1 MSIPL
6 GAALE
11 YESLKSAAPR
21 VLNLVPDAMNRAVR
35 WVHSSEVLD
44 IAPLLSGGELLL
56 SGGQALA
63 GVTPERQADY
73 VRQLAARG
81 IAALALETGPA
92 LPEVPEA
99 MLAIAEAAGLPVIEL
114 RHVVPFVGVMQ
125 EINSLLVSESVEHLQ
140 RGDQASHAMAAELA
154 HGGGLDQLLAVLSE
168 RTGASAR
175 LVSPSGLTLGAS
187 GGTFPAGSA
196 SAPDGSPAT
205 NNTIA
210 MDDGGSV
217 TTVDVPVR
225 GVLAA
230 RLELHMH
237 DGGDAALARVAGERS
252 VDILG
257 LALLQRMPPG
267 LKELAGIELMR
278 AINSGSQQWQLQ
290 QLGPASGFPVKGAVA
305 AVVIRSTGAGHL
317 RPAVDALLRQCVPHS
332 ASYANNAELMAL
344 AALGDGAAT
353 RRGLL
358 DALRQLEVPAGS
370 LVAVGPLGRGIAQA
384 PWSLAEARRALE
396 LAPAGNGVV
405 DADTLAVELLADE
418 SLDPA
423 TREGFVE
430 RQLGAVVEHDRVKKS
445 ELMLTLAVW
454 LDTGCNTAQAAREL
468 HLERQ
473 SLHHRLQRIFDLCG
487 GDPRGTGRLAAL
499 HLATRL
505 ARL

>member
-1 MSIPL
+1 MSIAL

-11 YESLKSAAPR
+11 YQSLKSAEPRFVNDVPEAP
-21 VLNLVPDAMNRAVR
+21 NRPVR

-63 GVTPERQADY
+63 GITAERQAEY
-73 VRQLAARG
+73 VRELAARG

-92 LPEVPEA
+92 LPEVPES
-99 MLAIAEAAGLPVIEL
+99 MLKVAEAAGLPVIEL

-154 HGGGLDQLLAVLSE
+154 HGGGIDQLLAVLSE

-175 LVSPSGLTLGAS
+175 LVSPSGLTLGA
-187 GGTFPAGSA
+187 AGSF
-196 SAPDGSPAT
+196 
-205 NNTIA
+205 
-210 MDDGGSV
+210 DDAGSV

-230 RLELHMH
+230 RLELHMPDDG
-237 DGGDAALARVAGERS
+237 DGGLARVAGERS

-278 AINSGSQQWQLQ
+278 AINSGSQPWQLQ

-305 AVVIRSTGAGHL
+305 AVVIRSTGAGQL
-317 RPAVDALLRQCVPHS
+317 RPAVDTLLRACVPHS
-332 ASYANNAELMAL
+332 ASYANNAELIAL
-344 AALGDGAAT
+344 ASLVGGVAVDGAAT
-353 RRGLL
+353 RRALMDSLHQL
-358 DALRQLEVPAGS
+358 DVPAGS
-370 LVAVGPLGRGIAQA
+370 LVAVGPLGKGIGEA
-384 PWSLAEARRALE
+384 PWSLAEARRVLD
-396 LAPAGNGVV
+396 LPSAGGGGGGAGGGVV
-405 DADTLAVELLADE
+405 DADTLAVELLAQE
-418 SLDPA
+418 SLDAA
-423 TREGFVE
+423 TREVFVH
-430 RQLGAVVEHDRVKKS
+430 RQVGAVVEHDRLKKS
-445 ELMLTLAVW
+445 ELMRTLAVW

-473 SLHHRLQRIFDLCG
+473 SLHHRLQRIFELCG

>member
-1 MSIPL
+1 MSIAL

-11 YESLKSAAPR
+11 YQSLKSAEPRFVNDVPEAP
-21 VLNLVPDAMNRAVR
+21 NRPVR

-63 GVTPERQADY
+63 GITAERQAEY
-73 VRQLAARG
+73 VRELAARG

-92 LPEVPEA
+92 LPEVPES
-99 MLAIAEAAGLPVIEL
+99 MLKVAEAAGLPVIEL

-154 HGGGLDQLLAVLSE
+154 HGGGIDQLLAVLSE

-175 LVSPSGLTLGAS
+175 LVSPSGLTLGA
-187 GGTFPAGSA
+187 AGSF
-196 SAPDGSPAT
+196 
-205 NNTIA
+205 
-210 MDDGGSV
+210 DDAGSV

-230 RLELHMH
+230 RLELHMPD
-237 DGGDAALARVAGERS
+237 DGDGSLARVAGERS

-278 AINSGSQQWQLQ
+278 AINFGSQPWQLQ

-305 AVVIRSTGAGHL
+305 AVVIRSTGAGQL
-317 RPAVDALLRQCVPHS
+317 RPAVDALLRECVPHS
-332 ASYANNAELMAL
+332 ASYANNAELIAL
-344 AALGDGAAT
+344 ASLVGGAAGNGAGT
-353 RRGLL
+353 RRALM
-358 DALRQLEVPAGS
+358 DALRQLDVPAGS
-370 LVAVGPLGRGIAQA
+370 LVAVGPLGRGIGEA
-384 PWSLAEARRALE
+384 PWSLAEARRVLD
-396 LAPAGNGVV
+396 LPWAGGGVV
-405 DADTLAVELLADE
+405 DADTLAVELLAQE
-418 SLDPA
+418 SLDAA
-423 TREGFVE
+423 TREVFVH
-430 RQLGAVVEHDRVKKS
+430 RQVGAVVEHDRLKKS
-445 ELMLTLAVW
+445 ELMRTLAVW

-473 SLHHRLQRIFDLCG
+473 SLHHRLQRIFELCG

>member
-1 MSIPL
+1 MSIEL

-11 YESLKSAAPR
+11 YQSLKSAEAR
-21 VLNLVPDAMNRAVR
+21 FLNNVPEALNRPVR

-63 GVTPERQADY
+63 GVTAERQAGY
-73 VRQLAARG
+73 VRELAARG

-92 LPEVPEA
+92 FPEIPRN
-99 MLAIAEAAGLPVIEL
+99 MLEVAEAAGLPVIEL
-114 RHVVPFVGVMQ
+114 RQVVPFVGIMQ

-168 RTGASAR
+168 STGASSR
-175 LVSPSGLTLGAS
+175 LVSPSGLTLGA
-187 GGTFPAGSA
+187 AGSF
-196 SAPDGSPAT
+196 
-205 NNTIA
+205 
-210 MDDGGSV
+210 DDGGSV

-230 RLELHMH
+230 RLELHMP
-237 DGGDAALARVAGERS
+237 DDGDAGLAQVAGERS

-317 RPAVDALLRQCVPHS
+317 RPAVDALLRESVPLS
-332 ASYANNAELMAL
+332 ASYANNAELIAL
-344 AALGDGAAT
+344 ASLPGGAAGNGPAT
-353 RRGLL
+353 RRVLL
-358 DALRQLEVPAGS
+358 DSLRQLEVPAGS
-370 LVAVGPLGRGIAQA
+370 LVAVGPLGSGIRDA
-384 PWSLAEARRALE
+384 PWSLAEARRALD
-396 LAPAGNGVV
+396 LPSADGGGGAGGGVV
-405 DADTLAVELLADE
+405 DADTLAVELLAQE
-418 SLDPA
+418 SLDAA
-423 TREGFVE
+423 TREVFVQ
-430 RQLGAVVEHDRVKKS
+430 RQVGAVVEHDRLKKS
-445 ELMLTLAVW
+445 ELMRTLAVW
-454 LDTGCNTAQAAREL
+454 LDTGCNTARAAREL

-473 SLHHRLQRIFDLCG
+473 SLHHRLQRIFELCG

>member
-1 MSIPL
+1 MSILL

-11 YESLKSAAPR
+11 YQSLTSAEPR
-21 VLNLVPDAMNRAVR
+21 LLNNVPDALTRAVR

-63 GVTPERQADY
+63 GVTADRQAEY
-73 VRQLAARG
+73 VRELATRG

-92 LPEVPEA
+92 LPEVPA
-99 MLAIAEAAGLPVIEL
+99 GMLEIAEAAGLPVIEL

-140 RGDQASHAMAAELA
+140 HGDQASHAMAAELA

-175 LVSPSGLTLGAS
+175 LVSPSGLTLGA
-187 GGTFPAGSA
+187 AGSF
-196 SAPDGSPAT
+196 D
-205 NNTIA
+205 
-210 MDDGGSV
+210 DDGTV

-230 RLELHMH
+230 RLELETH
-237 DGGDAALARVAGERS
+237 DGADGGLARVAGERS

-278 AINSGSQQWQLQ
+278 AINAGGQHWQLQ
-290 QLGPASGFPVKGAVA
+290 QLGPASGFPVNGLVA
-305 AVVIRSTGAGHL
+305 AVVVRSTGAGHL
-317 RPAVDALLRQCVPHS
+317 RPAVDALLRERVPHS
-332 ASYANNAELMAL
+332 ASYANNAELIAL
-344 AALGDGAAT
+344 ASLDGASLAGGAAA
-353 RRGLL
+353 RRELME
-358 DALRQLEVPAGS
+358 ALRQLEVPAGS
-370 LVAVGPLGRGIAQA
+370 LVAVGPLGRGIAEA
-384 PWSLAEARRALE
+384 PWSLAEARRALD
-396 LAPAGNGVV
+396 LTPAGNGVV
-405 DADTLAVELLADE
+405 DADTLAVELLAQE
-418 SLDPA
+418 SLEPG
-423 TREGFVE
+423 TREGFVQ
-430 RQLGAVVEHDRVKKS
+430 RQLGAVVEHDRLKKS
-445 ELMLTLAVW
+445 ELMRTLTVW

-473 SLHHRLQRIFDLCG
+473 SLHHRLQRIFELCG
-487 GDPRGTGRLAAL
+487 GDPRGNGRLAAL

-505 ARL
+505 ARV

>member
-1 MSIPL
+1 MSIAL
-6 GAALE
+6 GSALKSQ
-11 YESLKSAAPR
+11 SLKSAEPR
-21 VLNLVPDAMNRAVR
+21 FLNNVPEASSRAVR

-63 GVTPERQADY
+63 GVTAERQADY
-73 VRQLAARG
+73 VRELAARG

-92 LPEVPEA
+92 LPEVPA
-99 MLAIAEAAGLPVIEL
+99 RMLEIAEAAGLPVIEL

-168 RTGASAR
+168 KTGASAR
-175 LVSPSGLTLGAS
+175 LLSPSGVTLS
-187 GGTFPAGSA
+187 SAGSFEVA
-196 SAPDGSPAT
+196 
-205 NNTIA
+205 
-210 MDDGGSV
+210 GSV
-217 TTVDVPVR
+217 TIVDVPVR

-230 RLELHMH
+230 RLELHMPDDG
-237 DGGDAALARVAGERS
+237 DGGLARVAGERS

-278 AINSGSQQWQLQ
+278 AINSGGQHWQLQ
-290 QLGPASGFPVKGAVA
+290 QLGPASGFPAQGAVA

-317 RPAVDALLRQCVPHS
+317 RPAVDALLRLSVPHS
-332 ASYANNAELMAL
+332 ASYADNAELIAL
-344 AALGDGAAT
+344 AALGEGAAT
-353 RRGLL
+353 RRALVE
-358 DALRQLEVPAGS
+358 ALRGLEVPTGS
-370 LVAVGPLGRGIAQA
+370 LVAVGPLGNGIAEA
-384 PWSLAEARRALE
+384 PWSLAEARRAFD
-396 LAPAGNGVV
+396 LASPGKGVV
-405 DADTLAVELLADE
+405 DADTLAVELLAQE
-418 SLDPA
+418 TLDPA
-423 TREGFVE
+423 TREGFVQ
-430 RQLGAVVEHDRVKKS
+430 RQLGAVVEHDRLKKS
-445 ELMLTLAVW
+445 QLMRTLSVW

-473 SLHHRLQRIFDLCG
+473 SLHHRLQRIFELCG
-487 GDPRGTGRLAAL
+487 GDPRGNGRLAAL

-505 ARL
+505 ARV

>member
-1 MSIPL
+1 MSILL

-11 YESLKSAAPR
+11 YQSLKSADPL
-21 VLNLVPDAMNRAVR
+21 VLNDVPGALSRPVR

-63 GVTPERQADY
+63 GVTSERQADY
-73 VRQLAARG
+73 VRELAARG

-92 LPEVPEA
+92 LPEIPA
-99 MLAIAEAAGLPVIEL
+99 GMLTIAEAAGLPVIEL
-114 RHVVPFVGVMQ
+114 RQVVPFVGVMQ

-140 RGDQASHAMAAELA
+140 HADQASHAMAAELA

-168 RTGASAR
+168 RTGAGAR
-175 LVSPSGLTLGAS
+175 LVSPSGLTLGA
-187 GGTFPAGSA
+187 AGETS
-196 SAPDGSPAT
+196 
-205 NNTIA
+205 A

-230 RLELHMH
+230 RLELHVPDDG
-237 DGGDAALARVAGERS
+237 DGGLARVAGERS

-290 QLGPASGFPVKGAVA
+290 QLGPASGFPVLGKVA

-317 RPAVDALLRQCVPHS
+317 RPAVDALLRECVPHS
-332 ASYANNAELMAL
+332 ASYANNAELIAL
-344 AALGDGAAT
+344 AALDDGAVT
-353 RRGLL
+353 RR
-358 DALRQLEVPAGS
+358 ALTVALQGLEVPAGS
-370 LVAVGPLGRGIAQA
+370 VVAVGPLGAGIDQA

-396 LAPAGNGVV
+396 LVPAGHGVV
-405 DADTLAVELLADE
+405 DADTLAVELLAHE
-418 SLDPA
+418 ALDPA
-423 TREGFVE
+423 TREGFVQ
-430 RQLGAVVEHDRVKKS
+430 RQLGAVVEHDRLKKS
-445 ELMLTLAVW
+445 ELMRTLTVW

-473 SLHHRLQRIFDLCG
+473 SLHHRLQRIFELCG

>member
-1 MSIPL
+1 MPILL

-11 YESLKSAAPR
+11 YQSLKSAEPR
-21 VLNLVPDAMNRAVR
+21 LLNQVPDALDRPVR

-63 GVTPERQADY
+63 GVTAERQAGY
-73 VRQLAARG
+73 VRELAARG

-92 LPEVPEA
+92 LPEVPSA
-99 MLAIAEAAGLPVIEL
+99 MLEVAEAAGLPVIEL
-114 RHVVPFVGVMQ
+114 RRVVPFVGVMQ

-154 HGGGLDQLLAVLSE
+154 HGSGLDQLLTVLAE
-168 RTGASAR
+168 KTNASAR
-175 LVSPSGLTLGAS
+175 LVSPSGVTLGAA
-187 GGTFPAGSA
+187 GTFG
-196 SAPDGSPAT
+196 
-205 NNTIA
+205 
-210 MDDGGSV
+210 DDGHL

-230 RLELHMH
+230 RLELQVPD
-237 DGGDAALARVAGERS
+237 DGDTGLARVAGERS

-278 AINSGSQQWQLQ
+278 AINSGSQPWQLQ
-290 QLGPASGFPVKGAVA
+290 QLGPASGFLVGGDVA
-305 AVVIRSTGAGHL
+305 AVVIRSAGAGHM
-317 RPAVDALLRQCVPHS
+317 RPAVDALLRECVPHS
-332 ASYANNAELMAL
+332 ASYANNAELIAL
-344 AALGDGAAT
+344 ASLGAGAAT
-353 RRGLL
+353 RSVLME
-358 DALRQLEVPAGS
+358 ALRALDVPTGS
-370 LVAVGPLGRGIAQA
+370 VVAVGPTGRGIADA

-396 LAPAGNGVV
+396 LDPKGRGVV
-405 DADTLAVELLADE
+405 DADTVAVELLAAE

-423 TREGFVE
+423 TREGFVQ

-445 ELMLTLAVW
+445 ELMRTLAVW

-473 SLHHRLQRIFDLCG
+473 SMHHRLQRIFELCG
-487 GDPRGTGRLAAL
+487 GDPRGSGRLAAL

>member
-1 MSIPL
+1 MPVLLS
-6 GAALE
+6 AALD
-11 YESLKSAAPR
+11 YESLKSADPR
-21 VLNLVPDAMNRAVR
+21 LLNHVPDALARPVR

-63 GVTPERQADY
+63 AVGEERQAEY
-73 VRQLAARG
+73 VRELAARG

-92 LPEVPEA
+92 LPEVPA
-99 MLAIAEAAGLPVIEL
+99 GMLEVAEAAGLPVIEL
-114 RHVVPFVGVMQ
+114 RRVVPFVGVMQ

-154 HGGGLDQLLAVLSE
+154 HGGGLDQLLTVLAE

-175 LVSPSGLTLGAS
+175 LVSPSGLTLGA
-187 GGTFPAGSA
+187 AGSF
-196 SAPDGSPAT
+196 
-205 NNTIA
+205 N
-210 MDDGGSV
+210 DGGSV

-230 RLELHMH
+230 RLELQTPD
-237 DGGDAALARVAGERS
+237 DGDTGLARVAGERS

-290 QLGPASGFPVKGAVA
+290 QLGPASGFPIGGDVA

-317 RPAVDALLRQCVPHS
+317 RPAVDALLRECVPHS
-332 ASYANNAELMAL
+332 ASYANNAELIAL
-344 AALGDGAAT
+344 ASLGEGAVARAT
-353 RRGLL
+353 LL
-358 DALRQLEVPAGS
+358 EALRGFDVPSGS
-370 LVAVGPLGRGIAQA
+370 VIAVGPLARGVGEA
-384 PWSLAEARRALE
+384 PWSLAEARRALD
-396 LAPAGNGVV
+396 LGLSAGVVV
-405 DADTLAVELLADE
+405 DADTLAVELLAADA
-418 SLDPA
+418 LDPA
-423 TREGFVE
+423 TREGFVQ
-430 RQLGAVVEHDRVKKS
+430 RQLGAVVEHDRLKKS
-445 ELMLTLAVW
+445 ELMRTLAVW
-454 LDTGCNTAQAAREL
+454 LDSGCNTAQAAREL

-473 SLHHRLQRIFDLCG
+473 SLHHRLQRIFELCG

>member
-1 MSIPL
+1 MSIAL
-6 GAALE
+6 GSALKSQ
-11 YESLKSAAPR
+11 SLKSAEPR
-21 VLNLVPDAMNRAVR
+21 FLNNVPEALSRAVR

-63 GVTPERQADY
+63 GVTAERQADY
-73 VRQLAARG
+73 VRELAARG

-92 LPEVPEA
+92 LPEVPA
-99 MLAIAEAAGLPVIEL
+99 GMLEIAEAAGLPVIEL
-114 RHVVPFVGVMQ
+114 RHVVPFVAVMQ

-168 RTGASAR
+168 KTGASAR
-175 LVSPSGLTLGAS
+175 LLSPSGVTLS
-187 GGTFPAGSA
+187 SAGSFEVA
-196 SAPDGSPAT
+196 
-205 NNTIA
+205 
-210 MDDGGSV
+210 GSV
-217 TTVDVPVR
+217 TIVDVPVR

-230 RLELHMH
+230 RLELHMPDDG
-237 DGGDAALARVAGERS
+237 DGGLARVAGERS

-278 AINSGSQQWQLQ
+278 AINSGGQHWQLQ
-290 QLGPASGFPVKGAVA
+290 QLGPASGFPAQGAVA

-317 RPAVDALLRQCVPHS
+317 RPAVDALLRLSVPHS
-332 ASYANNAELMAL
+332 ASYADNAELIAL
-344 AALGDGAAT
+344 AALGAGAAT
-353 RRGLL
+353 RR
-358 DALRQLEVPAGS
+358 ALVEALQGLEVPTGS
-370 LVAVGPLGRGIAQA
+370 LVAVGPLGNGIAEA
-384 PWSLAEARRALE
+384 PWSLAEARRAFD
-396 LAPAGNGVV
+396 LASPGKGVV
-405 DADTLAVELLADE
+405 DADTLAVELLAQE
-418 SLDPA
+418 SLDAA
-423 TREGFVE
+423 TREVFVQ
-430 RQLGAVVEHDRVKKS
+430 RQLGAVVEHDRLRKS
-445 ELMLTLAVW
+445 ELLRTLAVW

-473 SLHHRLQRIFDLCG
+473 SMHHRLQRIFDLCG

-505 ARL
+505 ARV

>member
-1 MSIPL
+1 MSIEL

-11 YESLKSAAPR
+11 YQSLKSAEPR
-21 VLNLVPDAMNRAVR
+21 FLNNVPEALNRPVR

-63 GVTPERQADY
+63 GVTAERQADY
-73 VRQLAARG
+73 VRELAARG
-81 IAALALETGPA
+81 VAALALETGPA
-92 LPEVPEA
+92 LPEVPA
-99 MLAIAEAAGLPVIEL
+99 SMLEVAEAAGLPVIEL
-114 RHVVPFVGVMQ
+114 RQVVPFVGIMQ

-168 RTGASAR
+168 RTGAGAR
-175 LVSPSGLTLGAS
+175 LVSPSGLTLGA
-187 GGTFPAGSA
+187 AGSF
-196 SAPDGSPAT
+196 
-205 NNTIA
+205 
-210 MDDGGSV
+210 DDRGTV

-230 RLELHMH
+230 RLELHMPDDG
-237 DGGDAALARVAGERS
+237 DGGLARVAGERS

-290 QLGPASGFPVKGAVA
+290 QLGPASGFPAKGAVA

-317 RPAVDALLRQCVPHS
+317 RPAVDALLREGVPHS
-332 ASYANNAELMAL
+332 ASYANNAELIAL
-344 AALGDGAAT
+344 ASLAGGAAGDGAAT
-353 RRGLL
+353 RRALMES
-358 DALRQLEVPAGS
+358 LRQLEVPAGS
-370 LVAVGPLGRGIAQA
+370 LVAVGPLGRGIGEA
-384 PWSLAEARRALE
+384 PWSLAEARRALD
-396 LAPAGNGVV
+396 LPSAGGGGGVV
-405 DADTLAVELLADE
+405 DADTLAVELLAQE

-423 TREGFVE
+423 TCEGFVQ
-430 RQLGAVVEHDRVKKS
+430 RQLGAVVEHDRLKKS
-445 ELMLTLAVW
+445 ELMRTLAVW

-473 SLHHRLQRIFDLCG
+473 SLHHRLQRIFELCG

>member
-1 MSIPL
+1 MSIVL

-11 YESLKSAAPR
+11 YQSLKSADPR
-21 VLNLVPDAMNRAVR
+21 VLNDVPDALSRPVR

-63 GVTPERQADY
+63 GVTAERQANY
-73 VRQLAARG
+73 VRELAARG

-92 LPEVPEA
+92 LPEVPA
-99 MLAIAEAAGLPVIEL
+99 IMLEVAEAAGLPVIEL
-114 RHVVPFVGVMQ
+114 RQVVPFVGVMQ

-140 RGDQASHAMAAELA
+140 HADQASHAMAAELA

-175 LVSPSGLTLGAS
+175 LVSPSGLTLGAAGGIS
-187 GGTFPAGSA
+187 G
-196 SAPDGSPAT
+196 
-205 NNTIA
+205 

-217 TTVDVPVR
+217 TVVDVPVR
-225 GVLAA
+225 GVLTA
-230 RLELHMH
+230 RLELVMP
-237 DGGDAALARVAGERS
+237 DGGDGGLARVAGERS

-257 LALLQRMPPG
+257 LALMQRMPPG

-278 AINSGSQQWQLQ
+278 AINSGSQRWQLQ
-290 QLGPASGFPVKGAVA
+290 QLGPASGFPTDGAVA

-317 RPAVDALLRQCVPHS
+317 RPAVDALLRECVPHS
-332 ASYANNAELMAL
+332 ASYAGNAELIAL

-353 RRGLL
+353 RRSLL
-358 DALRQLEVPAGS
+358 DALRRLEVPAGS
-370 LVAVGPLGRGIAQA
+370 AVAVGPLGVGIDDA
-384 PWSLAEARRALE
+384 PWSLAEARRALD
-396 LAPAGNGVV
+396 LDPGTGGVV
-405 DADTLAVELLADE
+405 DADTLAVELLAQE

-423 TREGFVE
+423 AREGFVQ
-430 RQLGAVVEHDRVKKS
+430 RQLGAVLEHDRLKKS
-445 ELMLTLAVW
+445 ELLRTLTVW
-454 LDTGCNTAQAAREL
+454 LDSGCNTAQAARGL

-473 SLHHRLQRIFDLCG
+473 SMHHRLQRIFDLCG
-487 GDPRGTGRLAAL
+487 GDPRGTGRLGAL
-499 HLATRL
+499 HLATKL